1 MLSFTFP
8 FINSGVWLGSFSN
21 FFFLLSHFHGI
32 SKDKKKKERAKFVWA
47 TTPWLRIKAAF
58 VLSLIESL
66 LLFIGARQP
75 GQQGRQSYADCIEG
89 LHYLGASYFLFS
101 LKGRV
106 RESISLAGRAMASKR
121 RKGREERACARERE
135 SYKGSGSLWDAQA
148 SGGGEKKINHTWAV
162 SLHIARRLFASNMKV
177 CDSGLVHLYAL
188 MRDIPVCITYTR
200 IYMCNACVRSSLTGS
215 EKKKKPQEALKGFT
229 VYHCIWPNEWWC
241 YIHYSEEHWII
252 NNTWWINNMGLCLIL
267 SSFDS
272 ACASVFYFF

>member
-1 MLSFTFP
+1 MQKHTHAALIYLP
-8 FINSGVWLGSFSN
+8 FHKLLCVAWRLFR

-32 SKDKKKKERAKFVWA
+32 SKDKNKKKKKRVKFVWA

-58 VLSLIESL
+58 VLGLIESL

-106 RESISLAGRAMASKR
+106 RESISLAGRVMVSKR
-121 RKGREERACARERE
+121 REGREECVCTRERE
-135 SYKGSGSLWDAQA
+135 SYKGSG
-148 SGGGEKKINHTWAV
+148 GREKINHSSIFAY
-162 SLHIARRLFASNMKV
+162 ARQLFASKMKV
-177 CDSGLVHLYAL
+177 CDSGLVHLYTL
-188 MRDIPVCITYTR
+188 MRDIPVCISYTC
-200 IYMCNACVRSSLTGS
+200 IYMCNACVCVLLAR
-215 EKKKKPQEALKGFT
+215 KKKKPQEALKGFT

-252 NNTWWINNMGLCLIL
+252 NNAWWINNMGLCLIL

-272 ACASVFYFF
+272 ACASVFYFLDRKSVV